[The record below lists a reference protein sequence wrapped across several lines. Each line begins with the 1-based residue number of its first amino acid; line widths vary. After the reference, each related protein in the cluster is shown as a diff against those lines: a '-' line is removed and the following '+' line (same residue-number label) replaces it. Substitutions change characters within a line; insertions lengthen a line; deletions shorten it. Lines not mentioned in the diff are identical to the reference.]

1 MAKLYEIANDF
12 QAVLDMEIDTP
23 EDAEAMVQ
31 LLEEVHSR
39 FEDKA
44 EGVMKIVKMTEGEA
58 AMYKQEEERLYKARK
73 AKEKKIEWLKEYLRR
88 NMQLTETKVC
98 QAGIFKLMR
107 VNSKPSVLIC
117 DEMAIPEEFFVR
129 KEVINP
135 DKTRI
140 FECLSGGGNV
150 PGAQLVPNEYLKVS

>member
-12 QAVLDMEIDTP
+12 QAVLDMEIESA
-23 EDAEAMVQ
+23 EDADAMVE
-31 LLEEVHSR
+31 LLEEVHAR

-58 AMYKQEEERLYKARK
+58 AIFKQEEERLYKARK

-88 NMQLTETKVC
+88 NMQLTDTKVC

-107 VNSKPSVLIC
+107 VNSKPSVMIA
-117 DEMAIPEEFFVR
+117 DELAIPDDFLVR
-129 KEVINP
+129 KEVVNP
-135 DKTRI
+135 DKSRI

-150 PGAQLVPNEYLKVS
+150 PGAMLVPNEYLKVS